1 MKIRIKNAMFT
12 YRRKNY
18 ISGKKVQRNTL
29 ELLNA
34 NGVSTSDII
43 TLSRGIAIGDRFYFK
58 VSNKTPEMSY
68 YCQFIN
74 DEETEQITYINVN
87 SDYIDGERTLEI
99 ASDNTIIGVKK
110 LQFSF
115 QTPVE
120 NNYTPILRFNDE
132 TVYTMSD

>member
-1 MKIRIKNAMFT
+1 MKIKIKNAMFT

-18 ISGKKVQRNTL
+18 ISGKGGRRNAL
-29 ELLNA
+29 DLIDRPNMC
-34 NGVSTSDII
+34 TSDII

-58 VSNKTPEMSY
+58 VSNETPVTAY

-74 DEETEQITYINVN
+74 DEETEQVEYINIGP
-87 SDYIDGERTLEI
+87 DYIDGERTLEI
-99 ASDNTIIGVKK
+99 ESNSQVLGVKK

-120 NNYTPILRFNDE
+120 NNYTPILKFNDE